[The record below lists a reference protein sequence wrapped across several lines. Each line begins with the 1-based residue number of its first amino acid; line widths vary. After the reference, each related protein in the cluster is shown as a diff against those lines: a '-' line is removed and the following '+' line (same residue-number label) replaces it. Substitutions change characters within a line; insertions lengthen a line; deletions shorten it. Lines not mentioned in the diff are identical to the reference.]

1 MKDYKEL
8 EVWQKS
14 ISLVLAVY
22 EIIKNF
28 PSDEKYA
35 LADQIKRAAVS
46 IPSNIAE
53 GSSRNSTK
61 EFIQFLYIA
70 FGSAAELETQLI
82 IAEKLGYIN
91 DESSL
96 FSEIIIIRKMLNA
109 LISSLKSKLN

>member
-14 ISLVLAVY
+14 ISLVLTVY
-22 EIIKNF
+22 ETIKKF
-28 PSDEKYA
+28 PNDEKYA
-35 LADQIKRAAVS
+35 LADQIKRAVVS

-61 EFIQFLYIA
+61 EFVHFLYVA

-82 IAEKLGYIN
+82 IAVKLGYIK
-91 DESSL
+91 DEETL

-109 LISSLKSKLN
+109 LISALKSKLN